1 MSSHIQKLIAIFDFL
16 DVNPCDECARKA
28 EEKGEPNYSCPCPD
42 LVRVSLK

>member
-1 MSSHIQKLIAIFDFL
+1 MLFNIWETIEIFDFS

-42 LVRVSLK
+42 LVRVSLE